1 MATLACQRAGLL
13 RAPALAPRSVA
24 VRVGAPGARL
34 PSHFVGRAASA
45 APVLPKLASRV
56 VARKQLQVCNSA
68 AGAPATPAPFKWGAN
83 MKDLAICIGLGVALY
98 LCPAP
103 AGVSGWVRLKA
114 LLRVIR
120 GLSAAKPALCA
131 TYASRIHAA
140 ALHTVNVGS
149 QKQYLLTAQ
158 QQACDQCT
166 AVWLISRRNGMCT
179 YSTHMV

>member
-34 PSHFVGRAASA
+34 PSQFVGRPASA

-56 VARKQLQVCNSA
+56 VARKPLQVCNSA

-83 MKDLAICIGLGVALY
+83 MKDLAICIGLGVAVY

-103 AGVSGWVRLKA
+103 AGVSGWVRQNAKSMGCA
-114 LLRVIR
+114 LQSQRYVQR
-120 GLSAAKPALCA
+120 M
-131 TYASRIHAA
+131 R
-140 ALHTVNVGS
+140 NVFM
-149 QKQYLLTAQ
+149 Q
-158 QQACDQCT
+158 QRCT
-166 AVWLISRRNGMCT
+166 PSIWGRRS
-179 YSTHMV
+179 STC